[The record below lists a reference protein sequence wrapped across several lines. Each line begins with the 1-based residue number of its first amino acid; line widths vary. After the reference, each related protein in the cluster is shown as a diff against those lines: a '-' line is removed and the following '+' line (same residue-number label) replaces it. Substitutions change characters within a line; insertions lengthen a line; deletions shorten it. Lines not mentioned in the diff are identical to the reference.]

1 MVCGAALRV
10 RAAAG
15 LPDCARMVCR
25 RDAGWSFP
33 TDHSTLSVRVVA
45 IEAMAMS
52 GARGMRRTDL
62 AMSQEHLR
70 ETLER
75 GYCGRLATVS
85 ADGSPYC
92 VPLLYVWAD
101 DQVFLHTARAHGH
114 LHANLEHERRVC
126 FVVDE
131 PGAVFPYGRFECDTT
146 IAYRSVTLF
155 GSIALVD
162 DETAKRQFFTRL
174 MEKYAKPDWNRP
186 RDFLPRSD
194 QINVYAIAPQR
205 MTGKEITLPPLT
217 RRWPASDRT
226 KTPNAR
232 IDNAGKS

>member
-1 MVCGAALRV
+1 
-10 RAAAG
+10 
-15 LPDCARMVCR
+15 
-25 RDAGWSFP
+25 
-33 TDHSTLSVRVVA
+33 
-45 IEAMAMS
+45 
-52 GARGMRRTDL
+52 MRRTDL

-101 DQVFLHTARAHGH
+101 DQVFPHTARAHGH

-155 GSIALVD
+155 GSIAPVD
-162 DETAKRQFFTRL
+162 DGATRRLLVTGL
-174 MEKYAKPDWNRP
+174 MENTRNP
-186 RDFLPRSD
+186 
-194 QINVYAIAPQR
+194 
-205 MTGKEITLPPLT
+205 TGTA
-217 RRWPASDRT
+217 RRISCRAS
-226 KTPNAR
+226 
-232 IDNAGKS
+232 S